1 MNLKKILSNM
11 WSLFSTSSDTSGFRL
26 QYMEVYNWGTFN
38 NQIFKIEPKGNNSLL
53 TGANGSGKTTFIDA
67 LLTLLVPLSSDR
79 FYNQSSGVQKKG
91 DRNED
96 SYVLGHYGDVQEE
109 GRTGTTAQ
117 KLRDKNTYS
126 VLLASFSNTDDK
138 VITLFQVRSFTN
150 GVMKRTYGIA
160 YKKLNIQS
168 DFSKFDAKGNWKKRL
183 DKTYNIANK
192 KWLEFYDGPTKYA
205 ERMRERFGMRSIKAL
220 SLFNQVVGIKV
231 LGDLDEF
238 IKTNMLEK
246 RDAENEYSQL
256 KDSFTTLINAKNDI
270 DKAKEQIKQLE
281 PIDTIAKELDKIE
294 KDLTAL
300 QGDKEKAVYW
310 FANKGLELA
319 KTEKEKL
326 TIIIGEIDSEIEKLK
341 EIEKELKDKETDL
354 QVQIKS
360 DKVGR
365 QIDDIK
371 KEIRTLEGK
380 RDTRAEK
387 LKRYNRISEEVGYL
401 ANPDEETFIKTR
413 TLAQE
418 KRIQCKVDLEDQSE
432 ILRLAKNK
440 SDDIKEKIDEGI
452 ETIKSLNKND
462 NNISGNPARIR
473 EEILQNVGAT
483 KDEIPFVGELIK
495 VDDLEWESSIE
506 KVLHNFALRLIV
518 PEKYYKS
525 VNQYVNS
532 TNLKGRIIYER
543 YQDFTS
549 LKSLQDY
556 PSDTSLLINKISFKS
571 KSKYIDWIED
581 SIIKQFNYICADNL
595 SQFNSLEK
603 ALTKQGLIK
612 RKGRHEKDDRRHIS
626 DRKNFVLGWDNK
638 DKIDFWKA
646 EIKKLQK
653 KETEQIKLIREI
665 GRKIKSIG
673 KLEEDLSDLFKL
685 FTKFDDIDWKTY
697 ANSIQEKEEQKTKL
711 ESTNDKVK
719 ELQKQL
725 EKIQEDL
732 DKSEKAIDSKKDSKR
747 IQNNNL
753 ESADLLFTSHSTLL
767 NQLAKHN
774 IDLSIF
780 EENNSELNSINYNN
794 FSTTQKSFQTNIE
807 KESQE
812 LKDKKNK
819 LNIDISTKINKFK
832 NPHESILNKYKSWRS
847 DVSQLPTSI
856 EFISEYQKKY
866 NDLIDDDLPRFED
879 KFNSYLQTTI
889 EDKVA
894 NFKFFFDKW
903 SDDIKENI
911 TSLNDSL
918 KGIDFSNYPTTTY
931 IQLKAQTKINDNVKD
946 FKRLLHDSIPNFK
959 EFENSIDAQKN
970 HFNNNIEPFIKKLED
985 ENWRVKI
992 MDVRSW
998 FEYNAEEINRETSLR
1013 TKTYTGM
1020 GQLSGGEKAQ
1030 LTYTILGSAIAYQF
1044 GLTKDGMQSN
1054 SFRFI
1059 AIDEAFKAQDE
1070 EKAKYLINLCKQL
1083 HLQLLVVTP
1092 SDNIHIVE
1100 NDISFVHFVERRENK
1115 ISWLYD
1121 MPIEQFKEEKSKYI
1135 DE

>member
-1 MNLKKILSNM
+1 M

-26 QYMEVYNWGTFN
+26 QYMEVFNWGTFD

-109 GRTGTTAQ
+109 GRTGTTTQ
-117 KLRDKNTYS
+117 KLREKNTYS

-138 VITLFQVRSFTN
+138 VITLFQVRSFAN

-192 KWLEFYDGPTKYA
+192 KWIEFYDGPTKYA

-246 RDAENEYSQL
+246 RDAENEYTQL

-270 DKAKEQIKQLE
+270 DKAKEQIRQLE

-294 KDLTAL
+294 KDLIVL
-300 QGDKEKAVYW
+300 QVDKEKAVYW
-310 FANKGLELA
+310 FAKKGLELA

-326 TIIIGEIDSEIEKLK
+326 TFIIGEIDSEIEKLK
-341 EIEKELKDKETDL
+341 ETEKELKSKEAKLT
-354 QVQIKS
+354 VQIEA
-360 DKVGR
+360 DEVGR
-365 QIDDIK
+365 QIKDLENEIGRLVKSRDNRIAKIDDYNN
-371 KEIRTLEGK
+371 LV
-380 RDTRAEK
+380 EK
-387 LKRYNRISEEVGYL
+387 LKLPS
-401 ANPDEETFIKTR
+401 NPNEDVFKQTR
-413 TLAQE
+413 SLAQE
-418 KRIQCKVDLEDQSE
+418 KRNQCKVDIGAESE

-440 SDDIKEKIDEGI
+440 SDDIKEKIEEGI
-452 ETIKSLNKND
+452 DTIKSLNKND

-518 PEKYYKS
+518 PEKYYKL
-525 VNQYVNS
+525 VNQYVNN

-571 KSKYIDWIED
+571 NSKYIDWIED

-595 SQFNSLEK
+595 TQFNSLEK

-638 DKIDFWKA
+638 DKINFWKA
-646 EIKKLQK
+646 EIKDLQK
-653 KETEQIKLIREI
+653 KDAEQIKLIREI
-665 GRKIKSIG
+665 DRKIKSIE
-673 KLEEDLSDLFKL
+673 KLEENLSDLFKL
-685 FTKFDDIDWKTY
+685 FTKFDEIDWKTY

-725 EKIQEDL
+725 EQTQKDL
-732 DKSEKAIDSKKDSKR
+732 DKSEEDIDSKKDSR
-747 IQNNNL
+747 LIQNNNW
-753 ESADLLFTSHSTLL
+753 ESADLLITSHSNLL
-767 NQLAKHN
+767 NQFSKN
-774 IDLSIF
+774 KIDLSVF
-780 EENNSELNSINYNN
+780 EENNTELNNINYNN
-794 FSTTQKSFQTNIE
+794 FSTTQKLFQTHIE
-807 KESQE
+807 KTSEA
-812 LKDKKNK
+812 LKNNK
-819 LNIDISTKINKFK
+819 TKLSIDVSTKINEFK
-832 NPHESILNKYKSWRS
+832 NPDESILKRYKSWRS

-866 NDLIDDDLPRFED
+866 NDLIDEDLPRFED

-918 KGIDFSNYPTTTY
+918 KAIDFSNYPTTTY
-931 IQLKAQTKINDNVKD
+931 IQLKAQTKINDNVKE

-985 ENWRVKI
+985 ENWRGKI

-998 FEYNAEEINRETSLR
+998 FEYNAEEINRETSQR

-1135 DE
+1135 NE

>member
-1 MNLKKILSNM
+1 M

-26 QYMEVYNWGTFN
+26 QYMEVFNWGTFD

-91 DRNED
+91 DRSED

-109 GRTGTTAQ
+109 GRTGTTTQ
-117 KLRDKNTYS
+117 KLREKNTYS
-126 VLLASFSNTDDK
+126 VLLASFSNTDEK

-192 KWLEFYDGPTKYA
+192 KWIELYDGPTKYA

-246 RDAENEYSQL
+246 RDAEYEYSQL

-281 PIDTIAKELDKIE
+281 PIDTIAKELNTIE
-294 KDLTAL
+294 KDVTVL
-300 QGDKEKAVYW
+300 QANKENAVYW
-310 FANKGLELA
+310 FAKKGLELA
-319 KTEKEKL
+319 NAEKDRL
-326 TIIIGEIDSEIEKLK
+326 SIFISEITTAIDELK
-341 EIEKELKDKETDL
+341 ETEKELKSKAAKLTV
-354 QVQIKS
+354 QVEA
-360 DKVGR
+360 DEVGR
-365 QIDDIK
+365 QIKDLESEIGRLSKSRDNRVTK
-371 KEIRTLEGK
+371 FDEYNSLVGVLEFPTNPNEDVFKE
-380 RDTRAEK
+380 TR
-387 LKRYNRISEEVGYL
+387 N
-401 ANPDEETFIKTR
+401 
-413 TLAQE
+413 LAQE
-418 KRIQCKVDLEDQSE
+418 KRNQCKIDIESE
-432 ILRLAKNK
+432 SETLRLAKNK
-440 SDDIKEKIDEGI
+440 SDEIKEKIDEGI
-452 ETIKSLNKND
+452 DTIKSLQENN
-462 NNISGNPARIR
+462 NNISGRVAQIH
-473 EEILQNVGAT
+473 EDILENVGAT
-483 KDEIPFVGELIK
+483 KDEIPFIGELIK
-495 VDDLEWESSIE
+495 VNDLEWESSIE

-556 PSDTSLLINKISFKS
+556 PSDTNLLINKISFKS
-571 KSKYIDWIED
+571 NSKYIDWIED

-595 SQFNSLEK
+595 RQFNSLEK

-638 DKIDFWKA
+638 DKISWWKT
-646 EIKKLQK
+646 EIKDLQK
-653 KETEQIKLIREI
+653 NDTEQVKLIREI
-665 GRKIKSIG
+665 ERKIKSIG

-685 FTKFDDIDWKTY
+685 FTKYDEIDWKSF
-697 ANSIQEKEEQKTKL
+697 ANKIQEKEEQKSKL
-711 ESTNDKVK
+711 ENTNDKVK
-719 ELQKQL
+719 ELQVQL
-725 EKIQEDL
+725 EKVQKDLSETEDNRGL
-732 DKSEKAIDSKKDSKR
+732 KEKTKFQIEASLETAEKVAKSNSE
-747 IQNNNL
+747 
-753 ESADLLFTSHSTLL
+753 LL
-767 NQLAKHN
+767 NQLSNKPNLAE
-774 IDLSIF
+774 F
-780 EENNSELNSINYNN
+780 EESSMILKEINYNN
-794 FSTTQKSFQTNIE
+794 FSNIQTTFQKNKEIENAQLIKKQNGFNIE
-807 KESQE
+807 V
-812 LKDKKNK
+812 
-819 LNIDISTKINKFK
+819 STKINAFK
-832 NPHESILNKYKSWRS
+832 NPHESILSKYKSWRS

-866 NDLIDDDLPRFED
+866 NDLIDEDLPRFED

-931 IQLKAQTKINDNVKD
+931 IQLKAQTKINDNVKE

-992 MDVRSW
+992 IDVRSW
-998 FEYNAEEINRETSLR
+998 FEYNAEEINRETSQR

-1044 GLTKDGMQSN
+1044 GLTKEGMQSN

-1135 DE
+1135 DG

>member
-1 MNLKKILSNM
+1 M

-26 QYMEVYNWGTFN
+26 QYMEVYNWGTFD

-138 VITLFQVRSFTN
+138 VITLFQVRSYTN

-168 DFSKFDAKGNWKKRL
+168 DFSKFDSKGNWKKRL
-183 DKTYNIANK
+183 DKTYNIASK
-192 KWLEFYDGPTKYA
+192 KWIEFYDGPTKYA

-281 PIDTIAKELDKIE
+281 PIDNIAKELDKIE
-294 KDLTAL
+294 KDLTVL
-300 QGDKEKAVYW
+300 QADKEKAVYW
-310 FANKGLELA
+310 FAKKGLELA
-319 KTEKEKL
+319 KTEKKRL
-326 TIIIGEIDSEIEKLK
+326 TFIIDEIDSEIEKLK
-341 EIEKELKDKETDL
+341 ETEKELKDKETDL

-387 LKRYNRISEEVGYL
+387 LKRYNRISEGVGYS

-418 KRIQCKVDLEDQSE
+418 KRNQCKVDIQDESE
-432 ILRLAKNK
+432 ILRLAKNE
-440 SDDIKEKIDEGI
+440 SDDIKGKIDEGI

-473 EEILQNVGAT
+473 EEILRNVGAT
-483 KDEIPFVGELIK
+483 KEEIPFIGELIK

-506 KVLHNFALRLIV
+506 KVLHNFALRLLV
-518 PEKYYKS
+518 PEKYYKL
-525 VNQYVNS
+525 VNEYVNS

-549 LKSLQDY
+549 LKSLQNY
-556 PSDTSLLINKISFKS
+556 PSDTSLLINKISFKPN
-571 KSKYIDWIED
+571 SKYIDWIED

-646 EIKKLQK
+646 EIKELQK
-653 KETEQIKLIREI
+653 KDTEQIKLIREI
-665 GRKIKSIG
+665 DRKIKSIG

-697 ANSIQEKEEQKTKL
+697 ANSIQEKEELKTKL

-725 EKIQEDL
+725 ERTQEGL

-747 IQNNNL
+747 IQNNNW
-753 ESADLLFTSHSTLL
+753 ESADLLITSHSTLL
-767 NQLAKHN
+767 NQLAKHT
-774 IDLSIF
+774 IDLSVF

-794 FSTTQKSFQTNIE
+794 FSTTQKSFQKNID

-819 LNIDISTKINKFK
+819 LNIDISTKINEFK

-931 IQLKAQTKINDNVKD
+931 IQLKAQTKINDNVKE

-998 FEYNAEEINRETSLR
+998 FEYNAEEINRETRQR

-1135 DE
+1135 YE